1 MSDPEA
7 LGQTLATVNAGLNSL
22 SAVFLLAGYGFTKA
36 HKPAAHKKCMMAALA
51 VSAVFL
57 VCDLTRFWLTGAHRY
72 SGDGPLRIIYFGML
86 FSHMTLAAATPPL
99 ALRAAWLASHGRI
112 DEHRRLVR
120 YAWPV
125 WLYVSVT
132 GVLVYLML
140 YHV

>member
-1 MSDPEA
+1 
-7 LGQTLATVNAGLNSL
+7 
-22 SAVFLLAGYGFTKA
+22 
-36 HKPAAHKKCMMAALA
+36 MMAALA

-57 VCDLTRFWLTGAHRY
+57 VCYLTRFWLTGAHRY